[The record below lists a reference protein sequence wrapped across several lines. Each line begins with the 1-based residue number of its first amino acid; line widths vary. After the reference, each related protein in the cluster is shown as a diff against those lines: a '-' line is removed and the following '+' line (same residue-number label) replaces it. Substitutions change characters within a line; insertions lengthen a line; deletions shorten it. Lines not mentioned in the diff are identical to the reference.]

1 MKNYTYGWK
10 LKERGYTEIPECEY
24 TERQKEMK
32 EYIEMLYNVVK
43 EAKCGWDELKYK
55 VISYKGEFNEKFMVL
70 CVNGSEARW
79 IPITGNSKGCNLS
92 VLGENLW

>member
-32 EYIEMLYNVVK
+32 KYIEMLSNVVK
-43 EAKCGWDELKYK
+43 ETKCGWDELKYK
-55 VISYKGEFNEKFMVL
+55 VMSHKGEFNEKFMAL

-79 IPITGNSKGCNLS
+79 IPITGNSKGCNL
-92 VLGENLW
+92 